1 VQGDWF
7 CAACV
12 TAGRDK
18 RSTPLSSPPPPPP
31 PPPLPARARARGVA
45 AAKGKGGGG
54 GVSTAP
60 KPKVGRVHM
69 AAPAARASGAR
80 RERNSN
86 KHKRLFLP
94 DEPGGLRVRAPP
106 VPDRAHSAEAA
117 CPSRAR
123 PEHAHAC
130 KPRSG

>member
-1 VQGDWF
+1 MRDGVQGDWF

-12 TAGRDK
+12 AAGRDK
-18 RSTPLSSPPPPPP
+18 RSAPLLSPPPPPP
-31 PPPLPARARARGVA
+31 PLPPLPARARARGAA
-45 AAKGKGGGG
+45 AAKGKGSSGGM
-54 GVSTAP
+54 STAP
-60 KPKVGRVHM
+60 KSKVGRVHM

-106 VPDRAHSAEAA
+106 GCPRRA
-117 CPSRAR
+117 
-123 PEHAHAC
+123 
-130 KPRSG
+130 